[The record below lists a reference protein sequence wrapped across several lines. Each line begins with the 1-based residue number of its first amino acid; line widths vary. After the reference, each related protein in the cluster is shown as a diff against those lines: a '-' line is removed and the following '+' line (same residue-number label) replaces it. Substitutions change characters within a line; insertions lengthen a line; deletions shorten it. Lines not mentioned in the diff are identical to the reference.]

1 MVEFQLKHKLILGG
15 LAILYGYCCYLSYEN
30 ATAIFVCILAVFG
43 GIYYQL
49 FAAESKDNKLS
60 TPPKKDRKKNES
72 KSTGKTEIQ
81 YAKTRGIK
89 RNNLDP
95 IKKKLFSN

>member
-1 MVEFQLKHKLILGG
+1 MEFQLKHKLILGG

-30 ATAIFVCILAVFG
+30 ANAIFVGILAVFG

-60 TPPKKDRKKNES
+60 TPCP
-72 KSTGKTEIQ
+72 
-81 YAKTRGIK
+81 
-89 RNNLDP
+89 
-95 IKKKLFSN
+95 